1 MHVTL
6 SNMYNVLYVL
16 SVSSRGFSL
25 FCKIGHL
32 QFQLLWGWCHLV
44 SFLETLPVKNVTFF
58 SSCLPCAQCYKIYVC
73 LTNSQ
78 EK

>member
-44 SFLETLPVKNVTFF
+44 SFLETLPVKNVTFLVLACHVLNATKF
-58 SSCLPCAQCYKIYVC
+58 MFV
-73 LTNSQ
+73 
-78 EK
+78 